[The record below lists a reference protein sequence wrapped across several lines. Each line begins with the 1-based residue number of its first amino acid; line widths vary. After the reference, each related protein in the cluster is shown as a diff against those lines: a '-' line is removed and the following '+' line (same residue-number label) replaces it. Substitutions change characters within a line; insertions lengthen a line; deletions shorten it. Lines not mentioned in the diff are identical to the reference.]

1 MTTKTTNILLVLN
14 LLFLGG
20 ILIRQSAASQS
31 FAMLSSAQSATK
43 DNEELMRMYQE
54 DQSDRTLPA

>member
-20 ILIRQSAASQS
+20 ILIRQSFASQS
-31 FAMLSSAQSATK
+31 FAMRNLQHNLRLGITR
-43 DNEELMRMYQE
+43 N
-54 DQSDRTLPA
+54 